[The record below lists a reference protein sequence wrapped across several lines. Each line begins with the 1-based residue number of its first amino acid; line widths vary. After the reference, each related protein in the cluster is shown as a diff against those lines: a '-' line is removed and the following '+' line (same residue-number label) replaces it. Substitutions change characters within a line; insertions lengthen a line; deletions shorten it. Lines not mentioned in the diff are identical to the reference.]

1 MLGWTVEVRD
11 SSLVRVGQLSE
22 NDLTAFLAIPR
33 MNSLGSWSIRLP
45 NTVLNASGVRVPHAL
60 CAVLRTQGSGVIV
73 TGPHG
78 VVLTG
83 PMTFAEMEATSDD
96 PSGQWEIQGTSDLVE
111 IAKSL
116 AYPQPS
122 NSSVSS
128 QSVSNDV
135 RSGLGEAL
143 MRAYISSNIGPAA
156 SVARRLP
163 DLSLAADGG
172 LGVSL
177 SKSPRFQNLLEL
189 TQEIA
194 LGSELLFDVVQVGSG
209 REFRVSAPQDV
220 SALVRWDIANNQLS
234 KSKYGYSAPGVT
246 RVFVAGQGEGSA
258 RTIVEVTTVASLL
271 SEAIWGRIERF
282 VDQRNTDDV
291 DELTQAGLEVLATEG
306 TTVTSLEVVP
316 SSAMADGF
324 GVDWFLGSWVTVV
337 VNDQQIR
344 AQVVEVP
351 ISITSS
357 DGVLVGAVVGDAT
370 GFDWQAIL
378 AAKQSKT
385 EKRVSALEQNAENGG
400 GGGGSP
406 GTAGPAGS
414 IMAWAATTPPA
425 NWLICD
431 GSAVSRTSYASLF
444 NVIATNFGVGDGSST
459 FNLPDLRGRVPVG
472 KDAGTFGALAGSGG
486 AETHLLTAAQSGLP
500 SHTHQMPMGTNGT
513 PIGAGDVPQRSQ
525 GPGDSGFR
533 TSVPTASST
542 YGSGLASSSASSAH
556 NNLQPYLVLN
566 YIIKTTVGE
575 TPGDSELATRVG
587 SLETSVR
594 PVALGGTGG
603 TTGAGLAPVIPTSVT
618 VTAGSAS
625 IASDGTITMAASVGL
640 LAINVFSA
648 QYRNY
653 VMVFSA
659 GTNIS
664 DQGAIRFGTGGTQ
677 NVTSNY
683 SYSTLYNSAGA
694 GSHGNENSVSYMK
707 LGYVNTTI
715 KSHYEFK
722 IFSPFD
728 SGSTTG
734 VEVLGGY
741 SGVGDWT
748 HGFFALNTS
757 FTDMFVN
764 TYNGRALTGTVKFY
778 GYN

>member
-33 MNSLGSWSIRLP
+33 MNSLGSWSIKLP
-45 NTVLNASGVRVPHAL
+45 NTVLDELGVRVPHAL
-60 CAVLRTQGSGVIV
+60 CAVLRTQGSGVIF

-96 PSGQWEIQGTSDLVE
+96 PSGQWTIEGTSDLVE

-143 MRAYISSNIGPAA
+143 MRAYVSSNIGPTA
-156 SVARRLP
+156 STARKIS
-163 DLSLAADGG
+163 DLSLSADGG
-172 LGVSL
+172 LGVTL

-194 LGSELLFDVVQVGSG
+194 LGSDLLFDVVQVADG

-220 SALVRWDIANNQLS
+220 SSLVRWDIANNQLS

-246 RVFVAGQGEGSA
+246 RVFVAGQGEGSE
-258 RTIVEVTTVASLL
+258 RTIVEVTTAASLL

-282 VDQRNTDDV
+282 VDQRNTDDIS
-291 DELTQAGLEVLATEG
+291 ELTQAGLEVLATEG

-385 EKRVSALEQNAENGG
+385 EKRVSALEQNAESGAAPGVNFIINSTFQINQRAYVSGAALANGAYGFDRWQSGAAGTSLTFTNDPTGNVVSISSG
-400 GGGGSP
+400 GVIQQVVERENLPAGQYTLSWAGTATAAVANVGGTLPPAAVSPIVVSLDGLSNVVVKFSAVGSVKTLSKVKIEAGSVATAFRRNAPSIQAELAACQRYYQQTSLSGAFPTFCVGMGFNGTTAIVLFPLVTSMRTVPSSLSWSGTSSNYRIRYGGGSYTMIAAPSMP
-406 GTAGPAGS
+406 GYGS
-414 IMAWAATTPPA
+414 T
-425 NWLICD
+425 
-431 GSAVSRTSYASLF
+431 VSS
-444 NVIATNFGVGDGSST
+444 V
-459 FNLPDLRGRVPVG
+459 
-472 KDAGTFGALAGSGG
+472 
-486 AETHLLTAAQSGLP
+486 HLE
-500 SHTHQMPMGTNGT
+500 
-513 PIGAGDVPQRSQ
+513 I
-525 GPGDSGFR
+525 
-533 TSVPTASST
+533 SVA
-542 YGSGLASSSASSAH
+542 SGLAGGGAVQLAGNNSSAAF
-556 NNLQPYLVLN
+556 
-566 YIIKTTVGE
+566 
-575 TPGDSELATRVG
+575 
-587 SLETSVR
+587 
-594 PVALGGTGG
+594 LG
-603 TTGAGLAPVIPTSVT
+603 
-618 VTAGSAS
+618 
-625 IASDGTITMAASVGL
+625 
-640 LAINVFSA
+640 FSA
-648 QYRNY
+648 E
-653 VMVFSA
+653 
-659 GTNIS
+659 
-664 DQGAIRFGTGGTQ
+664 
-677 NVTSNY
+677 
-683 SYSTLYNSAGA
+683 L
-694 GSHGNENSVSYMK
+694 
-707 LGYVNTTI
+707 
-715 KSHYEFK
+715 
-722 IFSPFD
+722 
-728 SGSTTG
+728 
-734 VEVLGGY
+734 
-741 SGVGDWT
+741 
-748 HGFFALNTS
+748 
-757 FTDMFVN
+757 
-764 TYNGRALTGTVKFY
+764 
-778 GYN
+778 

>member
-11 SSLVRVGQLSE
+11 STLARVGQLSE
-22 NDLTAFLAIPR
+22 NDLTEFLAIPR
-33 MNSLGSWSIRLP
+33 MNSLGSWSIKLP
-45 NTVLNASGVRVPHAL
+45 NTVLNESGVRVPHSL
-60 CAVLRTQGSGVIV
+60 CAVLRTQGSGVIF

-143 MRAYISSNIGPAA
+143 MRAYISSNIGPTASAA
-156 SVARRLP
+156 RKLS
-163 DLSLAADGG
+163 DLTLSADGG
-172 LGVSL
+172 LGISL

-194 LGSELLFDVVQVGSG
+194 LGSDLLFDVVQVADG

-220 SALVRWDIANNQLS
+220 SSLVRWDIANNQLS

-258 RTIVEVTTVASLL
+258 RTIVEVTTPASLL

-282 VDQRNTDDV
+282 VDQRNTDDIS
-291 DELTQAGLEVLATEG
+291 ELTQAGLEVLATEG

-324 GVDWFLGSWVTVV
+324 GTTWFLGSWVTVV

-385 EKRVSALEQNAENGG
+385 EKRVSALEQNAENTVAAINEVMNGALTIWERG
-400 GGGGSP
+400 P
-406 GTAGPAGS
+406 GPFAPDNYSADRFWFSGANAVTAS
-414 IMAWAATTPPA
+414 RDTDTPGF
-425 NWLICD
+425 
-431 GSAVSRTSYASLF
+431 GSASLKW
-444 NVIATNFGVGDGSST
+444 T
-459 FNLPDLRGRVPVG
+459 
-472 KDAGTFGALAGSGG
+472 
-486 AETHLLTAAQSGLP
+486 
-500 SHTHQMPMGTNGT
+500 
-513 PIGAGDVPQRSQ
+513 
-525 GPGDSGFR
+525 
-533 TSVPTASST
+533 
-542 YGSGLASSSASSAH
+542 
-556 NNLQPYLVLN
+556 
-566 YIIKTTVGE
+566 
-575 TPGDSELATRVG
+575 
-587 SLETSVR
+587 
-594 PVALGGTGG
+594 
-603 TTGAGLAPVIPTSVT
+603 TTGANSYGSFYVAFERDEVLGFRGITKTVSVSIKSGGTFTGLMNLAVHYSSSTDLLVSVQTLLSISEVAVTGIWKRFDVTFTVPSDALGLRIGVYPSQEQSSGASLTATAFQMEEGSRMTTFIEPAGGIAGQLAACQRFFQNVSHVYSTCASGGFGNSYANRQAYGVTMRATPTLTIYSGAGFSGT
-618 VTAGSAS
+618 VGSAS
-625 IASDGTITMAASVGL
+625 WYGGGNNAVAAVTPELS
-640 LAINVFSA
+640 NVNGHSIL
-648 QYRNY
+648 R
-653 VMVFSA
+653 A
-659 GTNIS
+659 GVSGNS
-664 DQGAIRFGTGGTQ
+664 L
-677 NVTSNY
+677 VLY
-683 SYSTLYNSAGA
+683 SYRASAD
-694 GSHGNENSVSYMK
+694 
-707 LGYVNTTI
+707 L
-715 KSHYEFK
+715 
-722 IFSPFD
+722 
-728 SGSTTG
+728 
-734 VEVLGGY
+734 
-741 SGVGDWT
+741 
-748 HGFFALNTS
+748 
-757 FTDMFVN
+757 
-764 TYNGRALTGTVKFY
+764 
-778 GYN
+778 

>member
-1 MLGWTVEVRD
+1 
-11 SSLVRVGQLSE
+11 
-22 NDLTAFLAIPR
+22 
-33 MNSLGSWSIRLP
+33 
-45 NTVLNASGVRVPHAL
+45 
-60 CAVLRTQGSGVIV
+60 
-73 TGPHG
+73 
-78 VVLTG
+78 
-83 PMTFAEMEATSDD
+83 
-96 PSGQWEIQGTSDLVE
+96 
-111 IAKSL
+111 
-116 AYPQPS
+116 
-122 NSSVSS
+122 
-128 QSVSNDV
+128 
-135 RSGLGEAL
+135 
-143 MRAYISSNIGPAA
+143 
-156 SVARRLP
+156 
-163 DLSLAADGG
+163 
-172 LGVSL
+172 
-177 SKSPRFQNLLEL
+177 
-189 TQEIA
+189 
-194 LGSELLFDVVQVGSG
+194 
-209 REFRVSAPQDV
+209 
-220 SALVRWDIANNQLS
+220 
-234 KSKYGYSAPGVT
+234 
-246 RVFVAGQGEGSA
+246 
-258 RTIVEVTTVASLL
+258 
-271 SEAIWGRIERF
+271 
-282 VDQRNTDDV
+282 
-291 DELTQAGLEVLATEG
+291 LEVLATEG

-385 EKRVSALEQNAENGG
+385 EKRVSALEQNAEKGAAFD
-400 GGGGSP
+400 S
-406 GTAGPAGS
+406 TALTARTS
-414 IMAWAATTPPA
+414 ALETADATT
-425 NWLICD
+425 N
-431 GSAVSRTSYASLF
+431 
-444 NVIATNFGVGDGSST
+444 
-459 FNLPDLRGRVPVG
+459 
-472 KDAGTFGALAGSGG
+472 K
-486 AETHLLTAAQSGLP
+486 SGL
-500 SHTHQMPMGTNGT
+500 
-513 PIGAGDVPQRSQ
+513 V
-525 GPGDSGFR
+525 
-533 TSVPTASST
+533 
-542 YGSGLASSSASSAH
+542 
-556 NNLQPYLVLN
+556 
-566 YIIKTTVGE
+566 
-575 TPGDSELATRVG
+575 
-587 SLETSVR
+587 
-594 PVALGGTGG
+594 
-603 TTGAGLAPVIPTSVT
+603 PVIPTSVT

-659 GTNIS
+659 GVNIS
-664 DQGAIRFGTGGTQ
+664 DQGAIRFGTGGTA

-694 GSHGNENSVSYMK
+694 GSHGNENSVAYIKM
-707 LGYVNTTI
+707 GYVNVTI

>member
-45 NTVLNASGVRVPHAL
+45 NTVLDASGVRVPHAL

-96 PSGQWEIQGTSDLVE
+96 PSGQWTIEGTSDV
-111 IAKSL
+111 L
-116 AYPQPS
+116 ALARPTAFPQPANS
-122 NSSVSS
+122 NPAT
-128 QSVSNDV
+128 QTVSNDV
-135 RSGLGEAL
+135 RTGLAEAL
-143 MRAYISSNIGPAA
+143 MRSYVSANIGPAA
-156 SVARRLP
+156 SSERQLP

-172 LGVSL
+172 LGISL

-194 LGSELLFDVVQVGSG
+194 LGSDLLFDVVQVADG

-220 SALVRWDIANNQLS
+220 SSLVRWDIANNQLS

-246 RVFVAGQGEGSA
+246 RVFVAGQGEGSE
-258 RTIVEVTTVASLL
+258 RTIVEVTTAASLL

-291 DELTQAGLEVLATEG
+291 AELTQAGLEVLATEG

-385 EKRVSALEQNAENGG
+385 EKRVSALEQNAES
-400 GGGGSP
+400 GSGAVPP
-406 GTAGPAGS
+406 GAVQEFAGS
-414 IMAWAATTPPA
+414 TAPYGFLM
-425 NWLICD
+425 CD
-431 GSAVSRTSYASLF
+431 GTLVSRTIYPVLF
-444 NVIATNFGVGDGSST
+444 AVLGVVFGAGDGSTT
-459 FNLPDLRGRVPVG
+459 FALPNHAGRVAAG
-472 KDAGTFGALAGSGG
+472 KGSGTFATLGATGG
-486 AETHLLTAAQSGLP
+486 AETHTLSTAEMP
-500 SHTHQMPMGTNGT
+500 SHRHQ
-513 PIGAGDVPQRSQ
+513 I
-525 GPGDSGFR
+525 
-533 TSVPTASST
+533 ST
-542 YGSGLASSSASSAH
+542 QLWAPVSGSGGNVAADGTQYTTAVKATEFAGGGGAH
-556 NNLQPYLVLN
+556 NNLQPFIVMN
-566 YIIKTTVGE
+566 FIIKT
-575 TPGDSELATRVG
+575 
-587 SLETSVR
+587 
-594 PVALGGTGG
+594 
-603 TTGAGLAPVIPTSVT
+603 
-618 VTAGSAS
+618 
-625 IASDGTITMAASVGL
+625 
-640 LAINVFSA
+640 
-648 QYRNY
+648 
-653 VMVFSA
+653 
-659 GTNIS
+659 
-664 DQGAIRFGTGGTQ
+664 
-677 NVTSNY
+677 
-683 SYSTLYNSAGA
+683 
-694 GSHGNENSVSYMK
+694 
-707 LGYVNTTI
+707 
-715 KSHYEFK
+715 
-722 IFSPFD
+722 
-728 SGSTTG
+728 
-734 VEVLGGY
+734 
-741 SGVGDWT
+741 
-748 HGFFALNTS
+748 
-757 FTDMFVN
+757 
-764 TYNGRALTGTVKFY
+764 
-778 GYN
+778 

>member
-1 MLGWTVEVRD
+1 MLGWSVEIRN

-33 MNSLGSWSIRLP
+33 MNSLGSWSIKLP
-45 NTVLNASGVRVPHAL
+45 NTVLNESGVRVPHAL
-60 CAVLRTQGSGVIV
+60 CAVLRTQGSGVIF

-96 PSGQWEIQGTSDLVE
+96 PSGQWTIEGTSDLVE

-143 MRAYISSNIGPAA
+143 MRAYISSNIGPTASAA
-156 SVARRLP
+156 RKLS
-163 DLSLAADGG
+163 DLTLSADGG
-172 LGVSL
+172 LGILL

-194 LGSELLFDVVQVGSG
+194 LGSDLLFDVVQVADG

-220 SALVRWDIANNQLS
+220 SSLVRWDIANNQLS

-246 RVFVAGQGEGSA
+246 RVFVAGQGEGSE
-258 RTIVEVTTVASLL
+258 RTIVEVTTAASLL

-316 SSAMADGF
+316 SSAMVDGF

-385 EKRVSALEQNAENGG
+385 EKRVSALEQNAESSAAQVGAIQVF
-400 GGGGSP
+400 
-406 GTAGPAGS
+406 AGASAPYGF
-414 IMAWAATTPPA
+414 
-425 NWLICD
+425 LFCD
-431 GSAVSRTSYASLF
+431 GSLISRTTYSTLFATIGTVFGAGNGSTTFALPDIPSGNSAGIVSSLRLNSAVTVTTTLRDLPGIASTLNLYGGRVYRITFSCPNLYASSTSRSRFDIISNSVLVARDYVSIIGGSGGIPF
-444 NVIATNFGVGDGSST
+444 NIQTLHSPASDGSYVVKVAGIVDTGSST
-459 FNLPDLRGRVPVG
+459 M
-472 KDAGTFGALAGSGG
+472 
-486 AETHLLTAAQSGLP
+486 TAYA
-500 SHTHQMPMGTNGT
+500 
-513 PIGAGDVPQRSQ
+513 
-525 GPGDSGFR
+525 DS
-533 TSVPTASST
+533 SST
-542 YGSGLASSSASSAH
+542 AFLAVEDLGEAPGSPLRSRSIIRA
-556 NNLQPYLVLN
+556 VL
-566 YIIKTTVGE
+566 
-575 TPGDSELATRVG
+575 
-587 SLETSVR
+587 
-594 PVALGGTGG
+594 
-603 TTGAGLAPVIPTSVT
+603 
-618 VTAGSAS
+618 
-625 IASDGTITMAASVGL
+625 
-640 LAINVFSA
+640 
-648 QYRNY
+648 
-653 VMVFSA
+653 
-659 GTNIS
+659 
-664 DQGAIRFGTGGTQ
+664 
-677 NVTSNY
+677 
-683 SYSTLYNSAGA
+683 
-694 GSHGNENSVSYMK
+694 
-707 LGYVNTTI
+707 
-715 KSHYEFK
+715 
-722 IFSPFD
+722 
-728 SGSTTG
+728 
-734 VEVLGGY
+734 
-741 SGVGDWT
+741 
-748 HGFFALNTS
+748 
-757 FTDMFVN
+757 
-764 TYNGRALTGTVKFY
+764 
-778 GYN
+778 